1 LEITTTGTAEAASR
15 LKIDPCAQ
23 FFGGTDKG
31 LKALNSLNFSVD
43 PSMPENGHPQA
54 EIRGNNVRVNPK
66 N

>member
-1 LEITTTGTAEAASR
+1 

-54 EIRGNNVRVNPK
+54 QIQGNREERNGGQACDLCDLAFE
-66 N
+66 